1 MTDVIQH
8 RERRH
13 LVRHVLSKSNIDEA
27 EPLIAKQVKKALT
40 WVNNVA
46 GTGNS
51 LEIMLW
57 ARRMMLDT
65 SGSSALLGRAASAD
79 HTTGALFLG
88 REFGALNNSE
98 PHAFLDDMD
107 NFFNITALRW
117 LAPWT
122 LSVLHCL
129 PVSAI
134 KHFLGAQKRG
144 YEYGFRAF
152 DEYIEQH
159 GRFSGRIDL
168 LTKMVGTKESQPLSD
183 AEISNELG
191 SLLVGA
197 TDTTVVVLTWLLW
210 ELAQRSDWQQRI
222 REELRTNKI
231 DFSTGIAPF
240 RQISELPVLNGFVLE
255 SMRLHPAQSIG
266 LPRVA
271 WFEGEVIGG
280 VVIPAGVCGF
290 EADN

>member
-1 MTDVIQH
+1 VLH
-8 RERRH
+8 R
-13 LVRHVLSKSNIDEA
+13 
-27 EPLIAKQVKKALT
+27 LIT
-40 WVNNVA
+40 F
-46 GTGNS
+46 GN
-51 LEIMLW
+51 L
-57 ARRMMLDT
+57 
-65 SGSSALLGRAASAD
+65 
-79 HTTGALFLG
+79 GALFLG
-88 REFGALNNSE
+88 REFGALDSEE

-122 LSVLHCL
+122 LSVLGCL
-129 PVSAI
+129 PFPVI

-152 DEYIEQH
+152 DEYVEQH

-210 ELAQRSDWQQRI
+210 ELAQRPDWQKRI

-240 RQISELPVLNGFVLE
+240 RQTTDLPVLNGFVLE

-271 WFEGEVIGG
+271 RFEGEVIGG
-280 VVIPAGVCGF
+280 VEIPAGVCRF
-290 EADN
+290 